1 MGGLGKKYQ
10 KEKLHTSFSPHT
22 HDMFVICSVL
32 LFPDQL
38 TETQLEEPPAK
49 TETGRVLSMLD
60 ERNEWGKD

>member
-32 LFPDQL
+32 LLPDQL
-38 TETQLEEPPAK
+38 TETQLEDPQPRRRREGGSEYA
-49 TETGRVLSMLD
+49 GRK
-60 ERNEWGKD
+60 E